1 MIKNNKILTKITLKK
16 LLIFSL
22 IAPIIYLLIG
32 ALFTHIVINISDSH
46 RGTIFWKSD
55 KSPVKN
61 NFVYF
66 DFKHK
71 LLPQN
76 IDILSKKLVCI
87 ESDNLVINDNFI
99 ICNEKKYPI
108 KRNQKTGSGK
118 SIKQFYY
125 EGTVPKNQAVVWGS
139 NLESFDSRYWGFIE
153 YRQLKTMLLLL

>member
-1 MIKNNKILTKITLKK
+1 MINNNKILTKITLKK

-22 IAPIIYLLIG
+22 IALIIYLLIG

-87 ESDNLVINDNFI
+87 ESDNLVIIPFS
-99 ICNEKKYPI
+99 KI
-108 KRNQKTGSGK
+108 KDINMVK
-118 SIKQFYY
+118 
-125 EGTVPKNQAVVWGS
+125 
-139 NLESFDSRYWGFIE
+139 
-153 YRQLKTMLLLL
+153 